1 MIFRIRRYA
10 RIALLALLL
19 NCCAT
24 AASFAQS
31 TAEQTSPPAG
41 TNPSPV
47 AVEKSSQPA
56 VEEPSLPAA
65 EGPSTPD
72 LQEKSWQVLQSGLHS
87 KKVAQ
92 RTEAVQALS
101 LLSGNRQAVRFS
113 LRAMRDK
120 NPRVRAAA
128 ASTLGE
134 LHATN
139 TIPALKAALSDKD
152 PSVMLAATHALYVF
166 KDPLAYEVYYAI
178 LMGDKK
184 TSAGVIHSQIDR
196 LKDPKQVAQMGFEEG
211 IGFVPY
217 AGIGYEAYRQLRKHD
232 NSPVRA
238 TAARYLAQ
246 DPDAVSEDAL
256 IQVALADKNVIVREA
271 ALDALAE
278 RNDSKC
284 IERLAKNLDDEKYPV
299 RYRTA
304 ATIIHLGGATPRQP
318 AAKQSPGPS

>member
-1 MIFRIRRYA
+1 MIFRIRGRA
-10 RIALLALLL
+10 QIALFALLL

-24 AASFAQS
+24 TPSFSQS
-31 TAEQTSPPAG
+31 VGEQSSPPAG
-41 TNPSPV
+41 TNPSPP
-47 AVEKSSQPA
+47 AVEKPPQSTAEKPSQPA
-56 VEEPSLPAA
+56 AEEPSA
-65 EGPSTPD
+65 PD
-72 LQEKSWQVLQSGLHS
+72 LQEKAWQVLQSGLHS

-101 LLSGNRQAVRFS
+101 LLSGNRQAIRFS
-113 LRAMRDK
+113 LRALRDK

-152 PSVMLAATHALYVF
+152 PSVMLAATHALYIL
-166 KDPLAYEVYYAI
+166 KDPVAYEIYYAI

-184 TSAGVIHSQIDR
+184 TSAGLIQSQLDR
-196 LKDPKQVAQMGFEEG
+196 LKDPKQVAQMGFEQG

-217 AGIGYEAYRQLRKHD
+217 AGMGYEAYRAVKKHD
-232 NSPVRA
+232 KSPVRA
-238 TAARYLAQ
+238 AAARYLAL
-246 DPDAVSEDAL
+246 DPDSTSEDAL
-256 IQVALADKNVIVREA
+256 IQTAVADKDIIVREA

-278 RNDSKC
+278 KNDSSC
-284 IERLAKNLDDEKYPV
+284 IGRLANNLDDDKYPI

-304 ATIIHLGGATPRQP
+304 ATIIHLGGPSLRQP
-318 AAKQSPGPS
+318 AAK

>member
-1 MIFRIRRYA
+1 MAFRIRGFA
-10 RIALLALLL
+10 QIALLAILL

-24 AASFAQS
+24 AVSFPQAGGESASELANRK
-31 TAEQTSPPAG
+31 APPTSAPKPPH
-41 TNPSPV
+41 
-47 AVEKSSQPA
+47 PA
-56 VEEPSLPAA
+56 AEEPSAR
-65 EGPSTPD
+65 D

-92 RTEAVQALS
+92 RTEAVKALS
-101 LLSGNRQAVRFS
+101 LLAGNRQAVRFS
-113 LRAMRDK
+113 LRAMRDN
-120 NPRVRAAA
+120 NPRVRVAA

-152 PSVMLAATHALYVF
+152 ASVMLAATHALYIL
-166 KDPLAYEVYYAI
+166 KDPLAYEVYYDI

-184 TSAGVIHSQIDR
+184 TSAGMIQSQIDR
-196 LKDPKQVAQMGFEEG
+196 LKDPKQVAQMGIEEG

-217 AGIGYEAYRQLRKHD
+217 AGIGYAAYRQLMKHD

-238 TAARYLAQ
+238 AAARFLAL
-246 DPDAVSEDAL
+246 DPDAISEDAL
-256 IQVALADKNVIVREA
+256 IQVALADKNIIVREA
-271 ALDALAE
+271 ALDALTE

-284 IERLAKNLDDEKYPV
+284 VGRLAKNLDDDKYPV

-304 ATIIHLGGATPRQP
+304 AAIIHLGSAEPRKP
-318 AAKQSPGPS
+318 TTK